1 MNHFYIGI
9 DIGTTATKA
18 MVFTREGKVVDQC
31 CISYEMHHPQS
42 DWSVQKPADVLK
54 AVLDC
59 IENLTQNITPEF
71 ISFSAAMQSLIAVDA
86 SGEPLTD
93 VILWA
98 DNRASEIAQKLRLS
112 DLGQQFYEKT
122 GIPIHTFCP
131 MTKIL
136 WLKDN
141 EPEIFK
147 NTHKFIS
154 LKEYIWHHLTGEYV
168 IDSSMASGTGMMNIE
183 CLCWNDKILN
193 HLSISQDKLST
204 VVSPTH
210 TTKSLSKNH
219 TLILGGG
226 DGALA
231 NLGTGAMKKGRM
243 SLTIGTSGAVR
254 LPIDKPFIDSQM
266 RTQCY
271 HLIDNQY
278 LTLGAVNNGAIILQ
292 WLKEAILQTDESFD
306 ELISQAQN
314 VPAGS
319 NGLIFVPY
327 LLGERAPIW
336 DASSQGTLLGIT
348 INHTKSHLI
357 RATLEGILFGLLSIT
372 EILLPDK
379 KEREQ
384 IVIMAS
390 GGFAKNDV
398 WLQIAADI
406 FQMKVAV
413 SQKIEGSAWGAV
425 LIGFMA
431 FGIESNYTEI
441 EEKIFHPNQNNQLVY
456 QENFRKFSKVYEALK
471 DL

>member
-1 MNHFYIGI
+1 MNQFYIGI

-18 MVFTREGKVVDQC
+18 MVFTREGKVVDYQ
-31 CISYEMHHPQS
+31 CISYEMHHPQP
-42 DWSVQKPADVLK
+42 DWSVQKPSDVLK
-54 AVLDC
+54 AVTDC
-59 IENLTQNITPEF
+59 IEILTQNITPQF
-71 ISFSAAMQSLIAVDA
+71 ISFSAAMQSFIAVDLN
-86 SGEPLTD
+86 GEPLTD

-98 DNRASEIAQKLRLS
+98 DNRASEIAKNLREN

-136 WLKDN
+136 WLKEN

-154 LKEYIWHHLTGEYV
+154 LKEYIWHHFTGEYV

-183 CLCWNDKILN
+183 CLCWNEQILN
-193 HLSISQDKLST
+193 HLGISQDKLST
-204 VVSPTH
+204 VVSPIH
-210 TTKSLSKNH
+210 SAKSFKKNH

-231 NLGTGAMKKGRM
+231 NLGTGAMQNGRM

-254 LPIDKPFIDSQM
+254 LPIDKPFIDTKM

-292 WLKEAILQTDESFD
+292 WLKEVILQTSESFD
-306 ELISQAQN
+306 ELIFQAQN

-327 LLGERAPIW
+327 LLGERAPVW
-336 DASSQGTLLGIT
+336 DASAQGTLLGIT
-348 INHTKSHLI
+348 INHTKAHLI
-357 RATLEGILFGLLSIT
+357 RATLEGILFGLLNIT
-372 EILLPDK
+372 EILLPNK

-384 IVIMAS
+384 IIIMAS
-390 GGFAKNDV
+390 GGFTKNNV

-406 FQMKVAV
+406 FQMKVTA
-413 SQKIEGSAWGAV
+413 SQKVEGSAWGAV

-431 FGIESNYTEI
+431 FGIKSNQLDI
-441 EEKIFHPNQNNQLVY
+441 EEKIFLPSKENQLVY